1 MIQEKLRQVRMEKGL
16 SQEKIAKILSTDTS
30 NYSRKERG
38 KTKIR
43 DEEWEKISKELDVPV
58 QELKSEIAA
67 ERIHNNSV
75 FNDNSGN
82 QNIFNGVIEN
92 LQDYTHLLKEENQ
105 SLKNKIEVLTTE

>member
-43 DEEWEKISKELDVPV
+43 DDEWEKMAK
-58 QELKSEIAA
+58 A
-67 ERIHNNSV
+67 N
-75 FNDNSGN
+75 
-82 QNIFNGVIEN
+82 
-92 LQDYTHLLKEENQ
+92 
-105 SLKNKIEVLTTE
+105 

>member
-38 KTKIR
+38 KIKIR
-43 DEEWEKISKELDVPV
+43 DDEWEKMAKALGVSV

-67 ERIHNNSV
+67 ELIHNNSV

-82 QNIFNGVIEN
+82 QNIFNAVIEN
-92 LQDYTHLLKEENQ
+92 LQDYIHFLKEENQ
-105 SLKNKIEVLTTE
+105 SLKKEIEEFKNK